1 MNGSRSNTPRSGNP
15 GSGAYGDRSSLD
27 ALNRTIEGLEARIE
41 GLMGTGGREQ
51 QRGRDVLERE
61 MPAPRLD
68 PVSEIMQRQRT
79 LNASRERDAIRERV
93 QPRQEARYEERRPVQ
108 APVLPKREMPLPER
122 PLSERL
128 RSEVYRSE
136 PFRSEPARREP
147 VRQEPIRQENLR
159 QENYRQE
166 MPRQDYVR
174 QEAVRREPLRS
185 EQFRSEPQRPDP
197 AMAEIAQSLVGL
209 RQELKKDIADGLAR
223 EMETLRAEIRG
234 ITADAGQDQALA
246 EDMRGDLQRLADSIN
261 QLGKQASPA
270 QTDEL
275 KHEFDDLRS
284 MIEGL
289 AREDSV
295 RRMETRWTGVED
307 RLNVFDTNRDDEL
320 VALAYRLDEIKSQIG
335 TMNNGPALHALE
347 DKLVSVAQ
355 AIELIGRHMQPDD
368 HRMASQFSDLDARLD
383 EISRAIVASGRTAAP
398 DSPAVTRVEG
408 RLADLSRQ
416 IDSLIHKPDAS
427 GVNRVEGRL
436 ADLSRQIESLA
447 AAPDS
452 SGVDRM
458 ESHLADLSR
467 RIDRLAA
474 APDTSGVD
482 RVEHHL
488 ADLSHRIDVLS
499 RPTDNGLSAR
509 IEALTSRVEELANE
523 EAAVRLEERIEQLSM
538 MMERSQKASV
548 QPDLTGYLSDISRK
562 IDALDQGAVNDA
574 LAERLD
580 DLARRIDSLDAAPV
594 SFAGND
600 RFTRLEDQLTDIAI
614 RLEETHAAPQDD
626 SEILRSLQDQIANL
640 SSLVS
645 QPREIVAPA
654 AVPAEFEG
662 RMTALEEYL
671 ATSDE
676 YIIEAARQAAEAVME
691 AYSKNGGIGQAASGG
706 TDMAAISALAD
717 DLKVLEDLSRS
728 SEDRTARTFEALHE
742 TLVHIAEKLERLEER
757 GIAQEAPRAFG
768 LRDYQEQRQPE
779 MPKATQPVFD
789 DHDDPFA
796 EVQMGRRY
804 EDLKRDMHAM
814 ATEAEPAVALNTH
827 VDDVAEALVVSEP
840 TVIEKADAK
849 PATAPA
855 AKTSLLAGIAKRFSG
870 KRKETV
876 RAVERQVV
884 DPTPPMDAADTIEPD
899 VANQLLEPG
908 SGVPDVKK
916 ILERVRAGQNAR
928 AAQPSEGDKADFIAA
943 ARRAAQLA
951 VEEVDTLNRGKVAAS
966 PSSIGGA
973 FARHRRPILMAVGA
987 VLLAIMSYPL
997 VNTLIR
1003 GDRAPVEAPVAVIEQ
1018 PVAKDVPATA
1028 DVAPATPAEENK
1040 IEPLSTL
1047 QPQAGEDAASE
1058 DAVGQDGGADVAQ
1071 PETTEPQLSEP
1082 ETTTPEMHTPEQGL
1096 PQAEP
1101 VKPATDGASQML
1113 APAGS
1118 DTAVSLD
1125 ATKADGAQ
1133 TEAAA
1138 PAATADIAVPAEIKP
1153 EALVDAA
1160 KKGDPLAMFEIGA
1173 IYTEGRGVKADLAE
1187 AAKWYQRSADA
1198 GVIPAQYRL
1207 ASLYEK
1213 GSGVARDL
1221 PKARTLYLQAA
1232 EKGNASAMHNLA
1244 VMLASGGASAPDFA
1258 AAGKWFGEAAEH
1270 GIRDSQF
1277 NLAILYARGNGVK
1290 QDLEESYKWFAVAAR
1305 DGDTDAA
1312 QKRDEVGKAL
1322 KPEQLKSAKAKFD
1335 AWKVTPLDAAANSV
1349 DVPDTWVGKGVKT
1362 ASVDMKKALRNI
1374 QAILNNNGFNAG
1386 KPDGEMGQKTV
1397 SAIKAFQKSI
1407 GQEPTGQITDALVK
1421 ELLKRNG

>member
-27 ALNRTIEGLEARIE
+27 ALNRTIEGLEARID
-41 GLMGTGGREQ
+41 GLMGTGGRDQ
-51 QRGRDVLERE
+51 QRGREVLERE
-61 MPAPRLD
+61 MPAPRHD
-68 PVSEIMQRQRT
+68 QISEIMQRQRA
-79 LNASRERDAIRERV
+79 LNASREREVIRERV
-93 QPRQEARYEERRPVQ
+93 QPRQEARYEERRPAP
-108 APVLPKREMPLPER
+108 APVLPKREVPLPER

-128 RSEVYRSE
+128 RSEAYRSE
-136 PFRSEPARREP
+136 PFRSEPFRQEP
-147 VRQEPIRQENLR
+147 ASQEPIRQENLR
-159 QENYRQE
+159 QESYRQE
-166 MPRQDYVR
+166 LPRQDYAR
-174 QEAVRREPLRS
+174 QEQQRREPLRS
-185 EQFRSEPQRPDP
+185 EQFRSEPPRPDP

-223 EMETLRAEIRG
+223 EMEALRSEIRG

-320 VALAYRLDEIKSQIG
+320 VALAYRLDEIKTQIG
-335 TMNNGPALHALE
+335 SMNSGPAIHALE

-416 IDSLIHKPDAS
+416 ID
-427 GVNRVEGRL
+427 N
-436 ADLSRQIESLA
+436 LS
-447 AAPDS
+447 AAPNT

-458 ESHLADLSR
+458 EGHLADLSR

-488 ADLSHRIDVLS
+488 VDLSRRIDVLS

-562 IDALDQGAVNDA
+562 IDALDQGAVNDV

-580 DLARRIDSLDAAPV
+580 DLARRIDSLDAQPV

-600 RFTRLEDQLTDIAI
+600 RFTRLEDQLADIAI

-870 KRKETV
+870 KRKEPV

-1018 PVAKDVPATA
+1018 PIAKDVPATA

-1082 ETTTPEMHTPEQGL
+1082 ETTTPEMQTPEQGL

-1213 GSGVARDL
+1213 GSGVSRDL
-1221 PKARTLYLQAA
+1221 PKARTLYMQAA

-1335 AWKVTPLDAAANSV
+1335 AWKVTPLDANANSV
-1349 DVPDTWVGKGVKT
+1349 DVPDAWVGKGVKT

>member
-51 QRGRDVLERE
+51 QRGREVERE

-68 PVSEIMQRQRT
+68 PISEIMQRQRT

-108 APVLPKREMPLPER
+108 APVLPKREIPLPER
-122 PLSERL
+122 PLSKRL

-147 VRQEPIRQENLR
+147 SRQEPVRSETIRQEPIRQEPIRQENLR

-166 MPRQDYVR
+166 NYRQESPRQ
-174 QEAVRREPLRS
+174 EPLRREPLRS
-185 EQFRSEPQRPDP
+185 EQLRSEPQRPDP

-368 HRMASQFSDLDARLD
+368 RRMASQFSDLDARLD

-416 IDSLIHKPDAS
+416 I
-427 GVNRVEGRL
+427 
-436 ADLSRQIESLA
+436 ESLSV
-447 AAPDS
+447 APDT
-452 SGVDRM
+452 SGVDRV

-467 RIDRLAA
+467 RIDRLSA
-474 APDTSGVD
+474 APDMSGVD
-482 RVEHHL
+482 RVENHL

-509 IEALTSRVEELANE
+509 IEALTARVEELANE

-562 IDALDQGAVNDA
+562 IDALDQGSVNDA

-580 DLARRIDSLDAAPV
+580 DLARRIDSLDAQPV

-614 RLEETHAAPQDD
+614 RLEETHSAPQDD

-691 AYSKNGGIGQAASGG
+691 AYSKNGPAQTASGG

-757 GIAQEAPRAFG
+757 GIAQEAPRPFG
-768 LRDYQEQRQPE
+768 LHDYQEQRQPE
-779 MPKATQPVFD
+779 MPRATQPVFETQ
-789 DHDDPFA
+789 DDPFG
-796 EVQMGRRY
+796 EVELGGRY
-804 EDLKRDMHAM
+804 EDLKRDMHAL
-814 ATEAEPAVALNTH
+814 AAEAEPATPARAEM
-827 VDDVAEALVVSEP
+827 AEAFVVSEP
-840 TVIEKADAK
+840 ASIEQVDVKK
-849 PATAPA
+849 STAAPV
-855 AKTSLLAGIAKRFSG
+855 AKTSLLAGLAKRFSG
-870 KRKETV
+870 KGKEPG
-876 RAVERQVV
+876 RAVERQLV
-884 DPTPPMDAADTIEPD
+884 DPTPPMDAAETIEPD

-928 AAQPSEGDKADFIAA
+928 AAQPSEGEKADFIAA

-951 VEEVDTLNRGKVAAS
+951 VEEVDTLNRGKSSAS

-1003 GDRAPVEAPVAVIEQ
+1003 GDSAPVEAPVAVIEQ
-1018 PVAKDVPATA
+1018 PVVRDEAPASA
-1028 DVAPATPAEENK
+1028 DVAPVTPTEETVDENK
-1040 IEPLSTL
+1040 VEPLSTL

-1058 DAVGQDGGADVAQ
+1058 DAIRQEGGADVAQ
-1071 PETTEPQLSEP
+1071 PEATEPQLSEP
-1082 ETTTPEMHTPEQGL
+1082 ETTTPEMQTPEQNL

-1101 VKPATDGASQML
+1101 VKPATDGTSQML

-1118 DTAVSLD
+1118 DTAASLD

-1133 TEAAA
+1133 TEASA
-1138 PAATADIAVPAEIKP
+1138 PAATADIAVPADVKP
-1153 EALVDAA
+1153 EALVEAA

-1221 PKARTLYLQAA
+1221 QKARALYLQAA

-1244 VMLASGGASAPDFA
+1244 VMLASGGASAPDFT
-1258 AAGKWFGEAAEH
+1258 AAGKWFGEAAQH

-1335 AWKVTPLDAAANSV
+1335 AWKVTPLDPAANSV
-1349 DVPDTWVGKGVKT
+1349 DVPDAWVGKGVKT
-1362 ASVDMKKALRNI
+1362 ASVDMKKAVRNI

>member
-51 QRGRDVLERE
+51 RGRDVTERE
-61 MPAPRLD
+61 APTSRHD
-68 PVSEIMQRQRT
+68 PISEIMQRQRA
-79 LNASRERDAIRERV
+79 LSASRERDALRERV
-93 QPRQEARYEERRPVQ
+93 QPGQDARSDDRRPAR
-108 APVLPKREMPLPER
+108 APVQPRREMPLPER

-136 PFRSEPARREP
+136 PFRSEPVRREP
-147 VRQEPIRQENLR
+147 SRHEPIRQENLR
-159 QENYRQE
+159 QENYR
-166 MPRQDYVR
+166 P
-174 QEAVRREPLRS
+174 

-234 ITADAGQDQALA
+234 ITADAGQDQTLA

-261 QLGKQASPA
+261 QLGRQASPA

-275 KHEFDDLRS
+275 KHEFDDLRT
-284 MIEGL
+284 MIDGL

-320 VALAYRLDEIKSQIG
+320 VALAYRLDEIKTQIG
-335 TMNNGPALHALE
+335 SMNSGPALHALE

-368 HRMASQFSDLDARLD
+368 RRLASQFSDLDARLD
-383 EISRAIVASGRTAAP
+383 EISRAIVAGGRTATP
-398 DSPAVTRVEG
+398 DNAAVTRVEG

-416 IDSLIHKPDAS
+416 IESLSAAPDMS
-427 GVNRVEGRL
+427 GVNRVE
-436 ADLSRQIESLA
+436 
-447 AAPDS
+447 
-452 SGVDRM
+452 
-458 ESHLADLSR
+458 
-467 RIDRLAA
+467 
-474 APDTSGVD
+474 T
-482 RVEHHL
+482 HL
-488 ADLSHRIDVLS
+488 ADLSHRLDVLS
-499 RPTDNGLSAR
+499 HPNDGGLAAR
-509 IEALTSRVEELANE
+509 IEALTSRVEELASE
-523 EAAVRLEERIEQLSM
+523 EAAVRLEERLDQLSM
-538 MMERSQKASV
+538 MMERSQKAAV
-548 QPDLTGYLSDISRK
+548 QPDLTDYLSDISRK

-645 QPREIVAPA
+645 QPREIVASA

-691 AYSKNGGIGQAASGG
+691 AYSKNGPAQIASGG
-706 TDMAAISALAD
+706 ADMAAISALAD

-757 GIAQEAPRAFG
+757 GVAQEVPRTFG

-779 MPKATQPVFD
+779 MPRASQPVFD
-789 DHDDPFA
+789 AQDDPFA
-796 EVQMGRRY
+796 EAELGSRY
-804 EDLKRDMHAM
+804 EDLKRDMHAL
-814 ATEAEPAVALNTH
+814 ATEAEPAMSEPAIPAR
-827 VDDVAEALVVSEP
+827 AEMAETFVVSDP
-840 TVIEKADAK
+840 ADVEQVDIKKTTAT
-849 PATAPA
+849 PAG
-855 AKTSLLAGIAKRFSG
+855 KSGLLAGLARRFSG
-870 KRKETV
+870 KRSEPV
-876 RAVERQVV
+876 RPVERQIV
-884 DPTPPMDAADTIEPD
+884 DPTPPMDAAETIEPD
-899 VANQLLEPG
+899 MANQLLEPG

-951 VEEVDTLNRGKVAAS
+951 VEEVDTLSRGKSGAS
-966 PSSIGGA
+966 PSAIGGA
-973 FARHRRPILMAVGA
+973 FARHRRPVLMAVGA

-1003 GDRAPVEAPVAVIEQ
+1003 GDRAPVAVIEQ
-1018 PVAKDVPATA
+1018 PVGKDVQAAA
-1028 DVAPATPAEENK
+1028 DVAPVTPAEETVDGDNV
-1040 IEPLSTL
+1040 EPLSTL
-1047 QPQAGEDAASE
+1047 QPQAGEDTATQDATGQ
-1058 DAVGQDGGADVAQ
+1058 DAVGQDGGEDEAGQSAMA
-1071 PETTEPQLSEP
+1071 EPQTSQP
-1082 ETTTPEMHTPEQGL
+1082 ETTTPEQSL
-1096 PQAEP
+1096 PQVEP
-1101 VKPATDGASQML
+1101 VKPATDDASQML
-1113 APAGS
+1113 APVPS
-1118 DTAVSLD
+1118 DTATSLD

-1133 TEAAA
+1133 AEAAA
-1138 PAATADIAVPAEIKP
+1138 PAAAADIAVPSEIKP
-1153 EALVDAA
+1153 EALVEAA

-1244 VMLASGGASAPDFA
+1244 VMLASGGASSPDFA
-1258 AAGKWFGEAAEH
+1258 AAGRWFGEAAEH

-1322 KPEQLKSAKAKFD
+1322 KPEQLESAKAKFE
-1335 AWKVTPLDAAANSV
+1335 AWKVTPLAADANSV
-1349 DVPDTWVGKGVKT
+1349 DVPDAWVGKGVKT

>member
-15 GSGAYGDRSSLD
+15 GSGAYSDRSSLD

-51 QRGRDVLERE
+51 RGRDVLERE
-61 MPAPRLD
+61 MPAQRHD
-68 PVSEIMQRQRT
+68 PISEIMQRQRA

-93 QPRQEARYEERRPVQ
+93 QPRQEARYDERRPVQ
-108 APVLPKREMPLPER
+108 APVLPKREIPLPER

-147 VRQEPIRQENLR
+147 SRQEPSRQEPIRQENLR

-166 MPRQDYVR
+166 PQ
-174 QEAVRREPLRS
+174 RREPLRS
-185 EQFRSEPQRPDP
+185 EQFRNEPQRPDP

-275 KHEFDDLRS
+275 KHEFDGLRS

-320 VALAYRLDEIKSQIG
+320 VALAYRLDEIKAQIG
-335 TMNNGPALHALE
+335 SMNSGPALHALE
-347 DKLVSVAQ
+347 DKLISVAQ

-368 HRMASQFSDLDARLD
+368 RRLASQFSDLDARLD
-383 EISRAIVASGRTAAP
+383 EISRAIVASGRTPTP
-398 DSPAVTRVEG
+398 DSAGVTRVEG

-416 IDSLIHKPDAS
+416 MDSLIHKPDTS

-447 AAPDS
+447 VAPD
-452 SGVDRM
+452 
-458 ESHLADLSR
+458 L
-467 RIDRLAA
+467 
-474 APDTSGVD
+474 SGVD

-488 ADLSHRIDVLS
+488 ADLSHRIDALS
-499 RPTDNGLSAR
+499 RPNDNGLAAR

-523 EAAVRLEERIEQLSM
+523 EAAVRLEERLDQLSM

-548 QPDLTGYLSDISRK
+548 QPDLTDYLSDISRK

-645 QPREIVAPA
+645 QPRETIAPA
-654 AVPAEFEG
+654 VVPAEFEG

-691 AYSKNGGIGQAASGG
+691 AYSKNGPAQIASGG

-757 GIAQEAPRAFG
+757 GVAQEAPRAFG

-779 MPKATQPVFD
+779 MPRASQPVFD
-789 DHDDPFA
+789 AQDDPFA
-796 EVQMGRRY
+796 EVELGSRY
-804 EDLKRDMHAM
+804 EDLKRDMHAL
-814 ATEAEPAVALNTH
+814 AAEAEPAMAARA
-827 VDDVAEALVVSEP
+827 DVAEAFVVSEP
-840 TVIEKADAK
+840 AHVEQVDVKSAAV
-849 PATAPA
+849 AAPVV
-855 AKTSLLAGIAKRFSG
+855 KTGLLAGLAKRFSG
-870 KRKETV
+870 KRSEPV
-876 RAVERQVV
+876 RPVERQLV
-884 DPTPPMDAADTIEPD
+884 DPTPPMDAAETIEPD
-899 VANQLLEPG
+899 MANQLLEPG

-951 VEEVDTLNRGKVAAS
+951 VEEVDTLNRGKSGAS

-1003 GDRAPVEAPVAVIEQ
+1003 GDRAVEAPVAVIEQ

-1028 DVAPATPAEENK
+1028 DVAPVTPAEETVDGDNV
-1040 IEPLSTL
+1040 EPLSTL
-1047 QPQAGEDAASE
+1047 QPQAGEDAAAE
-1058 DAVGQDGGADVAQ
+1058 DAVGQDGGQDDAGLPAMA
-1071 PETTEPQLSEP
+1071 EPQTSQP
-1082 ETTTPEMHTPEQGL
+1082 ETTTPQQSL
-1096 PQAEP
+1096 PQAEA
-1101 VKPATDGASQML
+1101 VKSATDGASQML
-1113 APAGS
+1113 APVPS
-1118 DTAVSLD
+1118 DTAASLD
-1125 ATKADGAQ
+1125 TTKADGAKV
-1133 TEAAA
+1133 EAAA
-1138 PAATADIAVPAEIKP
+1138 PAAAADIAVPAEIKP
-1153 EALVDAA
+1153 EALVEAA
-1160 KKGDPLAMFEIGA
+1160 KKGDALAMFEIGA
-1173 IYTEGRGVKADLAE
+1173 VYTEGRGVKADLAE

-1213 GSGVARDL
+1213 GSGVARNL

-1244 VMLASGGASAPDFA
+1244 VMLASGGATSPDFA

-1290 QDLEESYKWFAVAAR
+1290 QDLEESYKWFAIAAR

-1322 KPEQLKSAKAKFD
+1322 KPEQLESAKAKFD
-1335 AWKVTPLDAAANSV
+1335 AWKVTPLDANANSV
-1349 DVPDTWVGKGVKT
+1349 DVPDAWVGKGVKT